1 MRGFLRIAMVA
12 TAASLLLF
20 GAASRSDAADPPAAS
35 DEVVAGKAAQL
46 RNDGISQVFGN
57 PNGDVVIVEF
67 FDYVCPFCKAVEP
80 RLQDLVKADKNVKI
94 VIKEF
99 PILTPQSLIATKAA
113 LAAVR
118 QGKYEA
124 FHHALMAYRGRLTE
138 QDVFDTAK
146 TVGLNIAKLKKDME
160 DPKIQEAVYA
170 NLNLAR
176 SLRIFQTPTFIVN
189 NHIQTEASAS
199 LDFPKLVA
207 AARATKPAG

>member
-1 MRGFLRIAMVA
+1 MRGFLRIAAVA
-12 TAASLLLF
+12 TAASLLLL
-20 GAASRSDAADPPAAS
+20 GAASRSDAADPPAAN
-35 DEVVAGKAAQL
+35 DEAVAAKAAQL
-46 RNDGISQVFGN
+46 QRDPTSQVFGN

-80 RLQDLVKADKNVKI
+80 RLQDLVKADKNVKV

-99 PILTPQSLIATKAA
+99 PILTPASLVATKAA

-124 FHHALMAYRGRLTE
+124 YHHALMAFRGRLDD
-138 QDVFDTAK
+138 QVIFDTAK
-146 TVGLNIAKLKKDME
+146 AVGLNVTRLRKDME
-160 DPKIQEAVYA
+160 DPKIQEAVYT

-207 AARATKPAG
+207 AARAKSAGG